1 MRDINN
7 IFVIDDDSITLFGIR
22 KMLSK
27 ITATS
32 NVFEFKNGQIA
43 IETIKER
50 IQNGDALP
58 EVIFLDINMPILCG
72 WGFLEEFIQLEI
84 EQGILINIITSSIDP
99 YDRERWLSFKDKTHH
114 YIDFVNKP
122 IYKIELKDLHKM
134 DMAS

>member
-27 ITATS
+27 ITTTS

-99 YDRERWLSFKDKTHH
+99 CDRQRWLSFKDKTHH
-114 YIDFVNKP
+114 YIDFVDKP

>member
-1 MRDINN
+1 MKDINN

-43 IETIKER
+43 IDTIKEL
-50 IQNGDALP
+50 IKNDDALP

-72 WGFLEEFIQLEI
+72 WGFLEEFIELEI
-84 EQGILINIITSSIDP
+84 EHGILINIITSSIDP
-99 YDRERWLSFKDKTHH
+99 NDRERWLSFKEKTHH

-134 DMAS
+134 DLAS